1 MSAAPPGA
9 APEGARGAR
18 RQRWRALAPPVIVI
32 GLALAAAVV
41 PGWLAPSN
49 PLATNFAMRLQP
61 LGTVAGGHVYW
72 LGTDGLGR
80 DVLSRLI
87 YGTRISILTALAAVL
102 GAGVIG
108 GAMGLTAGFFRR
120 GLGAAIMRL
129 ADTMMAIPF
138 LLLAILIITELGSSL
153 PTTIV
158 ALIVTTWPVY
168 ARTAYATTL
177 KTIQAEFVDAARAA
191 GSTTARLLF
200 RHVLPFITSSLLVI
214 GTLQVATMILYEAGL
229 SFLGL
234 GAQPP
239 TPSWGSMLADGEGYV
254 ATAWWL
260 ITFPGLALFALV
272 WAVNQ
277 GGDYLQTVLNPRLRD

>member
-1 MSAAPPGA
+1 M
-9 APEGARGAR
+9 
-18 RQRWRALAPPVIVI
+18 I
-32 GLALAAAVV
+32 GIAVTAAVA
-41 PGWLAPSN
+41 PGWLAPYN
-49 PLATNFAMRLQP
+49 PLATNFTMRLQP
-61 LGTVAGGHVYW
+61 LGAVAAGHVYW

-87 YGTRISILTALAAVL
+87 YGTRISMLTALAAVL

-108 GAMGLTAGFFRR
+108 GLTGVTAGFFRR
-120 GLGAAIMRL
+120 RLGAAIMRL

-153 PTTIV
+153 ETTIV

-168 ARTAYATTL
+168 ARTAYAATL
-177 KTIQAEFVDAARAA
+177 KTIQAEFVDAARAVGA
-191 GSTTARLLF
+191 TSARLLL
-200 RHVLPFITSSLLVI
+200 RHVLPFIMSSLLVI

-277 GGDYLQTVLNPRLRD
+277 GSDYLQTVLNPRLRA